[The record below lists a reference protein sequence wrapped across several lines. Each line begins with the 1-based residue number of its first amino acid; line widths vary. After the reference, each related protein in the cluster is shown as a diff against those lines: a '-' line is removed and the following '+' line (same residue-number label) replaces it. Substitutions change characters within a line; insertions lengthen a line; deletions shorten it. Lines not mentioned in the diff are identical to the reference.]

1 MFDIKE
7 MRLGQGNGGG
17 LGAKTRQGNVVIS
30 SYSPGTIM
38 AKVEM
43 VADANVMVFWVN
55 ECKTLE
61 GTVGGQLDV
70 LVNGGGLQ
78 VDCKLLQRDNDV
90 GGIN

>member
-1 MFDIKE
+1 MGI
-7 MRLGQGNGGG
+7 G

-30 SYSPGTIM
+30 SYSPGTVM

-61 GTVGGQLDV
+61 GTAGGQLNV

-78 VDCKLLQRDNDV
+78 VDCQLLEGNSDV